1 MKIIIVNRNIEH
13 QLSHDIPRVDIIPDS
28 AIIRDGKP
36 FFVPNFSSRWKYEAM
51 VAFRSMRLGKNI
63 APKFA
68 HRYYDAFTLAV
79 RTIPCDLSPSQS
91 AISHAFDG
99 AFIIGEW
106 IDIEKL
112 NTLNEIKINIGK
124 KETTIKNS
132 QLDIDNTIARLSK
145 YFTMKIGDIICPAIL
160 NISDNI
166 NINTTI
172 SGAINNIIDE
182 CLKLK
187 FK

>member
-79 RTIPCDLSPSQS
+79 RTIPSYFHLDEKFGTKKGLPSRIIAESGIISTRGISCD
-91 AISHAFDG
+91 
-99 AFIIGEW
+99 
-106 IDIEKL
+106 
-112 NTLNEIKINIGK
+112 N
-124 KETTIKNS
+124 
-132 QLDIDNTIARLSK
+132 
-145 YFTMKIGDIICPAIL
+145 
-160 NISDNI
+160 
-166 NINTTI
+166 
-172 SGAINNIIDE
+172 
-182 CLKLK
+182 
-187 FK
+187 